1 MFKAFDLANAII
13 IRETDHPLIG
23 VNDVYYCVLCEV
35 ARGLGGLGHG
45 FVLNDVF
52 LGQTKV

>member
-13 IRETDHPLIG
+13 ICETDHPLIG